1 VKHAQCNI
9 VAHWLGKAIM
19 ALTGWRVEGEV
30 PDAQKMVVIAAPH
43 TSNWDFLYLLGAAY
57 SLRLSIF
64 WLGKNSL
71 FMPVVGHVLRFL
83 GGIAVD
89 RSRHTNLVTQLVER
103 FDESDKLAIVIPPSG
118 TRSQTNYWH
127 SGFYQ
132 IAKGANICMV
142 CGFLDYP
149 RKVAG
154 LGLAFIP
161 TGDIPADMNI
171 LREFY
176 APIQGRYPDKTSQVR
191 LKDET
196 S

>member
-1 VKHAQCNI
+1 MKHAQCSI
-9 VAHWLGKAIM
+9 IAHWLGKTIM
-19 ALTGWRVEGEV
+19 WTTGWRVEGEI
-30 PDAQKMVVIAAPH
+30 PDAQKMVIIAAPH

-57 SLRLSIF
+57 SLRLRIF

-71 FMPVVGHVLRFL
+71 FIPIAGHILRFL
-83 GGIAVD
+83 GGIPVD

-103 FDESDKLAIVIPPSG
+103 YDESDKLAIVIPPSG
-118 TRSQTNYWH
+118 TRSKTDNWH

-132 IAKGANICMV
+132 VAKGANIRMV

-161 TGDIPADMNI
+161 TDNIRADMDQI
-171 LREFY
+171 REFY
-176 APIQGRYPDKTSQVR
+176 APIEGRYPEKASHIR
-191 LKDET
+191 LQDEG